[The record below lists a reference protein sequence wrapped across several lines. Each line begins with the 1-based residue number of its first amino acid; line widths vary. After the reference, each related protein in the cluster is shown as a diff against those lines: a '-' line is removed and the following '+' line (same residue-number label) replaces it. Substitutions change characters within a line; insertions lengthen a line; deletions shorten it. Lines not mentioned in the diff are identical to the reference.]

1 MIRYLRDLWIL
12 TDNGINIFTKEGSRK
27 IDEVVLAAF
36 NSAVRNFFQIMF
48 DETLQ
53 RFTSDKFEY
62 KILGKRNLLFVA
74 TFSLTTKEKTALYEL
89 NYVAERFCELYP
101 KQMIDN
107 WNHDMHKFDAFQNEV
122 KTKNELIGEKI
133 DQLWDHGQSICCCQA

>member
-1 MIRYLRDLWIL
+1 MIKYLQDLWIL
-12 TDNGINIFTKEGSRK
+12 TDNGINIFTKEGSRQ

-36 NSAVRNFFQIMF
+36 NSAVRNFFQVMF

-74 TFSLTTKEKTALYEL
+74 TFSLKNKEKTALSEL
-89 NYVAERFCELYP
+89 NYIAERFCEQYSAQ
-101 KQMIDN
+101 KIQT
-107 WNHDMHKFDAFQNEV
+107 WNHDMHEFDDFQIEV
-122 KTKNELIGEKI
+122 KTKTELLGEKI
-133 DQLWDHGQSICCCQA
+133 DQLWDHGQSICYCQT